1 MMRDSRFPAWV
12 LALLTLAACATSRA
26 TSEAESV
33 EPSLAI
39 HHVRIFDGERVIPE
53 GTVVVRGG
61 KIVAVGADVSPPP
74 GAELLDGQGQTLLP
88 GLLDSHFHADGPDA
102 YRSALAFGLTTVMDL
117 FAQLSA
123 GMAHIPLEQIP
134 QRGPDEADS
143 VMGLLITAPG
153 GHGTEYPGVTSLTA
167 TTPQECEAAVDTA
180 VKAGSRFIKIIYDT
194 GETVLPKPIP
204 TLSLETLAGCIQAA
218 HARNRLVVAHTL
230 NWRQT
235 REALKAGV
243 DGLAHG
249 VPDILPDVAELRSAA
264 THGAFGIPTVAIA
277 LVAAHQ
283 GHAEVLQADP
293 LLAPYLTP
301 SSLQMMAIKFPDFIG
316 GGLRPDVIR
325 QAPRVMMEA
334 GMPVLAGSDCGN
346 PGAAVGASFHYE
358 LEMLVASGMTPVQ
371 ALAAATSV
379 PARSFQLADRGRIAP
394 GLRADLLLVRGDPTA
409 DVRQTRDIVAVWKQG
424 RRLDREAWRAQLEAS
439 RLEKPK

>member
-1 MMRDSRFPAWV
+1 MMRESRLPAWA
-12 LALLTLAACATSRA
+12 LALLTLTACATSRA

-39 HHVRIFDGERVIPE
+39 HHVRIFDGERLIPE

-61 KIVAVGADVSPPP
+61 KIVAVGADVSPPQ
-74 GAELLDGQGQTLLP
+74 GAELIDGQGQTLLP
-88 GLLDSHFHADGPDA
+88 GFLDSHFHADGPDA
-102 YRSALAFGLTTVMDL
+102 YRAALALGLTTVMDL

-123 GMAHIPLEQIP
+123 TMAHIPLEQLP

-153 GHGTEYPGVTSLTA
+153 GHGTEYPGVTALTA

-194 GETVLPKPIP
+194 GESLLLKPVP
-204 TLSLETLAGCIQAA
+204 TLSRQTLAGCIQAA
-218 HARNRLVVAHTL
+218 HARNRRAVVHAL
-230 NWRQT
+230 NWRQA
-235 REALKAGV
+235 REVLEEGA

-249 VPDILPDVAELRSAA
+249 VPDTLPDVAELRSAA
-264 THGAFGIPTVAIA
+264 ARGAFGISTMAVA
-277 LVAAHQ
+277 LGAAHQ
-283 GHAEVLQADP
+283 GHAEALKADP
-293 LLAPYLTP
+293 LLSPYLTP
-301 SSLQMMAIKFPDFIG
+301 SSLQMMSIPFPDWVG

-325 QAPRVMMEA
+325 QAPRLMMEA
-334 GMPVLAGSDCGN
+334 GMPVLAGSDSGN
-346 PGAAVGASFHYE
+346 PGVAVGASFHYE
-358 LEMLVASGMTPVQ
+358 LELLVASGMTPLQ

-379 PARSFQLADRGRIAP
+379 PARSFQLTDRGRIAP
-394 GLRADLLLVRGDPTA
+394 GLRADLLLVRGDPTM

-439 RLEKPK
+439 RLDRAK